1 MNAVKPIPLMTDIP
15 QRILESL
22 HSVVMLF
29 DRELR
34 LRYINPAGEM
44 LFEAS
49 ARHLLDSPIAELI
62 QVDDNLITALQE
74 VIDTA
79 HPFTKHEQKLMLLAQ
94 REITV
99 DMVVSTLQ
107 EAHGQTELLVEM
119 NPINRLLQIT
129 RDENLVNQQKTTREL
144 LRGLA
149 HEVKNPLGGLRGAA
163 QLLEK
168 ELPNETLK
176 EYTNV
181 IIREAD
187 RLQKLV
193 NQILGPNRM
202 PKVKATN
209 ILEMVERVRSLILAE
224 KHHGITIKRDYDPSI
239 PDVEIDP
246 DQLIQSVLNIVRNA
260 CQAMNDDG
268 VITLRT
274 RILRNQTIGQET
286 HRLAARID
294 VIDNGPGIPEK
305 IKENIFF
312 PMITGRAEGS
322 GLGLSIAQSLIQQHG
337 GLIECESEPGKTVFS
352 IILPITRRTDA

>member
-1 MNAVKPIPLMTDIP
+1 MTDIP

-99 DMVVSTLQ
+99 NIVVSTLQ

>member
-1 MNAVKPIPLMTDIP
+1 MTDIP